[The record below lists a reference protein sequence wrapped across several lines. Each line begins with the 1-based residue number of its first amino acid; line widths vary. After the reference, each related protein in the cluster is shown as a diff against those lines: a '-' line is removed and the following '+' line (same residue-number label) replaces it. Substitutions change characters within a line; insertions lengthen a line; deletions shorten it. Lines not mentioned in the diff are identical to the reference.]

1 MLGYSSILAIP
12 AQIDIQ
18 RERRMYNYIEF
29 QRKILADERLYSRS
43 RLYYFIAEIQCLY
56 GLRISEVLSIKLADI
71 GADYKVT
78 VQRLKREDPVVITLT
93 FQERF
98 IHESKMINGFLFDMV
113 TRYSVYYTYKECG
126 IGFQSKF
133 STKLSVT
140 HSYRHLYV
148 RSLLEQGY
156 SYQEIAVMLGHLDER
171 NTEMYGVK
179 C

>member
-1 MLGYSSILAIP
+1 MLGFKSILTIP

-18 RERRMYNYIEF
+18 RERRMYNYIQF
-29 QRKILADERLYSRS
+29 QKEILADERLYSRS
-43 RLYYFIAEIQCLY
+43 RLCYFIAQIQCLY
-56 GLRISEVLSIKLADI
+56 GLRVTEVLNIKLSDI
-71 GADYKVT
+71 DDNYKAT

-98 IHESKMINGFLFDMV
+98 IHETKAIKGFLFDMT
-113 TRYSVYYTYKECG
+113 TRFSVYYTYRECG
-126 IGFQSKF
+126 IGFQSKY

-148 RSLLEQGY
+148 KHLLERGY
-156 SYQEIAVMLGHLDER
+156 KYQEIAVMLGHLDER
-171 NTEMYGVK
+171 NTELYGVK

>member
-1 MLGYSSILAIP
+1 MLGYSSILSVP

-18 RERRMYNYIEF
+18 RERHMYQYIQF
-29 QRKILADERLYSRS
+29 QKGILSDERLYGRS
-43 RLYYFIAEIQCLY
+43 RLCYFIAQIQCLY

-71 GADYKVT
+71 GDDYKVT

-98 IHESKMINGFLFDMV
+98 IHKSKEIKGFLFDMT
-113 TRYSVYYTYKECG
+113 TRFSVYYTYKECG
-126 IGFQSKF
+126 IGFQSKY

-148 RSLLEQGY
+148 RKLLEQGY
-156 SYQEIAVMLGHLDER
+156 SYPDIAIMLGHLDER
-171 NTEMYGVK
+171 NTELYGVK

>member
-1 MLGYSSILAIP
+1 MLGYSSILTVP

-18 RERRMYNYIEF
+18 RERRMYKYIEF
-29 QRKILADERLYSRS
+29 QKEILADERLYGRS

-71 GADYKVT
+71 GNDYRVT
-78 VQRLKREDPVVITLT
+78 VKRLKREDPVVVALS

-98 IHESKMINGFLFDMV
+98 IHASKSVGGFLFDMT
-113 TRYSVYYTYKECG
+113 TRFSVYYTYKECG
-126 IGFQSKF
+126 IGFQSKY

-148 RSLLEQGY
+148 KNLLEQGY
-156 SYQEIAVMLGHLDER
+156 DYTEIAVMLGHEDVR
-171 NTEMYGVK
+171 NTELYGVK

>member
-1 MLGYSSILAIP
+1 MLGFKSILTIP

-18 RERRMYNYIEF
+18 RERRMYNYIQF
-29 QRKILADERLYSRS
+29 QKEILADERLYSRS
-43 RLYYFIAEIQCLY
+43 RLCYFIAEIQCIY
-56 GLRISEVLSIKLADI
+56 GLRISEVLSIKLSDI
-71 GADYKVT
+71 NDNYQVA

-98 IHESKMINGFLFDMV
+98 IHASKKVNGFLFDMV

-126 IGFQSKF
+126 IGFQSRY

-148 RSLLEQGY
+148 KNLLEQGY
-156 SYQEIAVMLGHLDER
+156 SYPEIAVLLGHENEK
-171 NTEMYGVK
+171 NTELYGVK

>member
-1 MLGYSSILAIP
+1 MLGYSSILTIP

-18 RERRMYNYIEF
+18 RERLMYNYIEF
-29 QRKILADERLYSRS
+29 QREILADERLYRRS
-43 RLYYFIAEIQCLY
+43 RLCYFIAEIQCIY
-56 GLRISEVLSIKLADI
+56 GLRISEVLSIKLSDI
-71 GADYKVT
+71 DDHYQVT

-98 IHESKMINGFLFDMV
+98 IHKSKEIKGFLFDMT
-113 TRYSVYYTYKECG
+113 TRFSVYYTYKECG
-126 IGFQSKF
+126 IGFQSKY

-148 RSLLEQGY
+148 KNLLEQGL
-156 SYQEIAVMLGHLDER
+156 SYQEIAILLGHEDER
-171 NTEMYGVK
+171 NTELYGVK

>member
-1 MLGYSSILAIP
+1 MLGFNSILTIP

-18 RERRMYNYIEF
+18 RERRMYNYIQF
-29 QRKILADERLYSRS
+29 QKEILADERLYSRS
-43 RLYYFIAEIQCLY
+43 RLYYFIAEIQCVY
-56 GLRISEVLSIKLADI
+56 GLRISEVLSIKLSDI
-71 GADYKVT
+71 DEHYQVT
-78 VQRLKREDPVVITLT
+78 VQRLKREDPVVVSLT

-98 IHESKMINGFLFDMV
+98 IHELKGNGGFLFNMS

-148 RSLLEQGY
+148 RNLLDQGY
-156 SYQEIAVMLGHLDER
+156 SYKEIAVMLGHLDER
-171 NTEMYGVK
+171 NTEFYGVK
-179 C
+179 S